1 MKKNIN
7 KRSYPIQFK
16 VTQKEKAL
24 IEENSFQY
32 GGSVSEYLRSVLFQP
47 LKPTHGREKQKLSQL
62 LCHHADLINQISDS
76 ELRKSFVD
84 LEEKFW
90 LLIK

>member
-1 MKKNIN
+1 MKKNQN

-32 GGSVSEYLRSVLFQP
+32 GGSISEYLRSALFQP

-62 LCHHADLINQISDS
+62 LCRHARLINQIADP
-76 ELRKSFVD
+76 ELRQHFAD
-84 LEEKFW
+84 LEGEFW
-90 LLIK
+90 LLTK